1 MIKCVIFDMDGVLI
15 DTEPL
20 HYEVWQEVF
29 AERGLI
35 IDFENYKDC
44 IGSTRKFLY
53 ELILKNYERDFRDD
67 PSLPKRFIEIKDK
80 FLEEHGIPQIEGVT
94 ETVKTLHEKG
104 YKLAVASSSPLR
116 YINFAMEKL
125 GIASCFDLLFSG
137 EQVKNPKPAPDTFLA
152 VSEKLGIAPDEC
164 VVIEDSENGSK
175 AAKAANMYCLG
186 FANPHSGDQDLSAAN
201 EIFYPFSE
209 LLDRIFSLEK

>member
-20 HYEVWQEVF
+20 HYKVWQEVF
-29 AERGLI
+29 AERGLS
-35 IDFENYKDC
+35 IDYENYKDC

-53 ELILKNYERDFRDD
+53 ELILKNYGRDFRDD
-67 PSLPKRFIEIKDK
+67 PTIPKRFIEIKDK
-80 FLEEHGIPQIEGVT
+80 FLNENGIPQIEGVV
-94 ETVKTLHEKG
+94 ETVKALHEKG
-104 YKLAVASSSPLR
+104 YMLAVASSSPLR

-125 GIASCFDLLFSG
+125 GIASCFDLLLSG

-152 VSEKLGIAPDEC
+152 VSEKLGISPDEC

-175 AAKAANMYCLG
+175 AARAAGMYCFG
-186 FANPHSGDQDLSAAN
+186 FANPNSGNQDLSAAD
-201 EIFYPFSE
+201 EIFYPFGE
-209 LLDRIFSLEK
+209 LLEKILSL

>member
-20 HYEVWQEVF
+20 HYKVWQEVF

-35 IDFENYKDC
+35 IDYENYKDC

-53 ELILKNYERDFRDD
+53 ELILKNYGRDFRNDETI
-67 PSLPKRFIEIKDK
+67 PKRFIEIKDK
-80 FLEEHGIPQIEGVT
+80 FLNEKGIPQIEGVV
-94 ETVKTLHEKG
+94 ETVKALHEKG
-104 YKLAVASSSPLR
+104 YMLAVASSSPLR
-116 YINFAMEKL
+116 YIHFAMEKL

-152 VSEKLGIAPDEC
+152 VSEKLGILPEEC

-175 AAKAANMYCLG
+175 AARAAGMYCFG
-186 FANPHSGDQDLSAAN
+186 FANPNSGNQDLSAAD
-201 EIFYPFSE
+201 EIFYPFDK
-209 LLDRIFSLEK
+209 LLNKIYSL

>member
-20 HYEVWQEVF
+20 HYKVWQEVF
-29 AERGLI
+29 AERGLS
-35 IDFENYKDC
+35 IDYENYKDC

-53 ELILKNYERDFRDD
+53 ELILKNYGRDFRDD
-67 PSLPKRFIEIKDK
+67 PTIPKRFIEIKDK
-80 FLEEHGIPQIEGVT
+80 FLNENGIPQIEGVV
-94 ETVKTLHEKG
+94 ETVKALHEKG
-104 YKLAVASSSPLR
+104 YMLAVASSSPLR

-152 VSEKLGIAPDEC
+152 VSEKLGISPDEC

-175 AAKAANMYCLG
+175 AARAARMYCFG
-186 FANPHSGDQDLSAAN
+186 FANPNSGNQDLSAAD
-201 EIFYPFSE
+201 EIFYPFGE
-209 LLDRIFSLEK
+209 LLKKILSL

>member
-1 MIKCVIFDMDGVLI
+1 MMKCIIFDMDGVLI

-20 HYEVWQEVF
+20 HYKVWQEVF

-35 IDFENYKDC
+35 IDYENYKDC

-53 ELILKNYERDFRDD
+53 ELILKNYGRDFRND
-67 PSLPKRFIEIKDK
+67 PTLPKRFIEIKDK
-80 FLEEHGIPQIEGVT
+80 FLNEKGIPQIEGVT
-94 ETVKTLHEKG
+94 ETVRALHEKG

-116 YINFAMEKL
+116 YIHFAMEKL
-125 GIASCFDLLFSG
+125 GIADCFDLLFSG

-152 VSEKLGIAPDEC
+152 VSEKLGISPEEC
-164 VVIEDSENGSK
+164 VVIEDSENGSR
-175 AAKAANMYCLG
+175 AARAAGMYCLG
-186 FANPHSGDQDLSAAN
+186 FANPNSGNQDLSAAD

-209 LLDRIFSLEK
+209 LLGKIHAL

>member
-20 HYEVWQEVF
+20 HYKVWQEVF

-35 IDFENYKDC
+35 IDYENYKDC

-53 ELILKNYERDFRDD
+53 ELILKNYGRDFRDD
-67 PSLPKRFIEIKDK
+67 PTIPKRFIEIKDK
-80 FLEEHGIPQIEGVT
+80 FLNENGIPKIEGVV
-94 ETVKTLHEKG
+94 ETVKALHEKG
-104 YKLAVASSSPLR
+104 YMLAVASSSPLR

-152 VSEKLGIAPDEC
+152 VSEKLGISPEEC

-175 AAKAANMYCLG
+175 AARAARMYCFG
-186 FANPHSGDQDLSAAN
+186 FANPNSGNQDLSAAD
-201 EIFYPFSE
+201 EIFYPFGE
-209 LLDRIFSLEK
+209 LLKKILSL

>member
-20 HYEVWQEVF
+20 HYKVWQEVF
-29 AERGLI
+29 VERDLI
-35 IDFENYKDC
+35 IDYENYKDC

-53 ELILKNYERDFRDD
+53 ELILKNYGRDFRDD
-67 PSLPKRFIEIKDK
+67 PTLPKRFIEIKDR
-80 FLEEHGIPQIEGVT
+80 FLEEHGIPQIEGVV
-94 ETVKTLHEKG
+94 ETVKALYEKG

-116 YINFAMEKL
+116 YIHFAMEKL
-125 GIASCFDLLFSG
+125 GIDSCFDLLFSG

-152 VSEKLGIAPDEC
+152 VSEKLGITPEEC

-175 AAKAANMYCLG
+175 AARAAGMYCFG
-186 FANPHSGDQDLSAAN
+186 FANPNSGNQDLSAAD
-201 EIFYPFSE
+201 EIFYPFKE
-209 LLDRIFSLEK
+209 LPGRIFALQK